1 MKSIAILVL
10 CLALVPRLRAAD
22 PAPAPAAAPAP
33 ATAPAPDDA
42 KVALAREVI
51 KSVHADRMFD
61 QMSVQMQRM
70 AAQAMSASGT
80 DMTPQ
85 QKEAAAKVSSQVM
98 ALSMDAA
105 KSLMANMDVIYA
117 QVYSTAELNA
127 MKAFF
132 ESPEGVSMLEKQPMI
147 MQKLMP
153 YVKSMQNDLIPKIRK
168 ITEDARAEQQ
178 AAAAA
183 AAPTATPATPAKP

>member
-1 MKSIAILVL
+1 MPRTKNMKRIPILVL
-10 CLALVPRLRAAD
+10 CLALIPLLKAAG
-22 PAPAPAAAPAP
+22 PAPAPAPD
-33 ATAPAPDDA
+33 TA
-42 KVALAREVI
+42 KIELAREVI

-70 AAQAMSASGT
+70 AAQAMNASGT

-85 QKEAAAKVSSQVM
+85 QKETAAKVSSQVM

-117 QVYSTAELNA
+117 EVYSTAELNA

-132 ESPEGVSMLEKQPMI
+132 QSPEGVSMLEKQPMI

-153 YVKSMQNDLIPKIRK
+153 YVQSMQKDLIPKIRK

-178 AAAAA
+178 GAAA
-183 AAPTATPATPAKP
+183 AAPTAQPAKP